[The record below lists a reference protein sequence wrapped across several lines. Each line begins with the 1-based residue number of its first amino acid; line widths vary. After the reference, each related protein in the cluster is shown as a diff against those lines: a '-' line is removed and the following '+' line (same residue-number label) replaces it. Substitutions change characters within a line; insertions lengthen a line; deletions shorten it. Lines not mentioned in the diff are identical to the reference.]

1 MTEKK
6 TTQVLPS
13 IFKGLS
19 KQEVDELAK
28 CGPIETHNE
37 HLLRT
42 DRLKQRSLGL
52 LDDLRR
58 DFVEARKHNPGRK
71 PIIFV
76 SKKFYDDL
84 FWARNPHHGVMD
96 EIEDSGTLFGA
107 DLKIFLEPPMRNTK
121 DRSCKGYYIHCMGP
135 TVRR

>member
-1 MTEKK
+1 MTDKK
-6 TTQVLPS
+6 ATEAIPS

-19 KQEVDELAK
+19 KQEIDELVK
-28 CGPIETHNE
+28 CAPIETHNE
-37 HLLRT
+37 HLSRAES
-42 DRLKQRSLGL
+42 LKQYSLGL

-84 FWARNPHHGVMD
+84 FWARNPYPGVLD

-107 DLKIFLEPPMRNTK
+107 DLKIFLEPPMRNIK
-121 DRSCKGYYIHCMGP
+121 DRNCKGYYIHCMNP

>member
-6 TTQVLPS
+6 TVQVLPS

-28 CGPIETHNE
+28 CAPIES
-37 HLLRT
+37 LRT
-42 DRLKQRSLGL
+42 ERLKQRSLGL

-58 DFVEARKHNPGRK
+58 DFVEVRKHNPGRK
-71 PIIFV
+71 PIIFL
-76 SKKFYDDL
+76 SQKFYDDL
-84 FWARNPHHGVMD
+84 FWARNPYHGVLD
-96 EIEDSGTLFGA
+96 EIEETGTLFGA
-107 DLKIFLEPPMRNTK
+107 DLKIFLEPPMRNIK
-121 DRSCKGYYIHCMGP
+121 DRNCKGYYIHCMNP

>member
-6 TTQVLPS
+6 TTQVFPS

-28 CGPIETHNE
+28 CAPIESHNE

-42 DRLKQRSLGL
+42 ERLKQLSLGL

-58 DFVEARKHNPGRK
+58 DFVEARKHNRGCK
-71 PIIFV
+71 LIIFL
-76 SKKFYDDL
+76 SQKFYDDL
-84 FWARNPHHGVMD
+84 FWARNPYHGVLD
-96 EIEDSGTLFGA
+96 EIENSGMLFGA
-107 DLKIFLEPPMRNTK
+107 DLKIFLEPPMRNIK
-121 DRSCKGYYIHCMGP
+121 DRNCKGYYIHCMSP